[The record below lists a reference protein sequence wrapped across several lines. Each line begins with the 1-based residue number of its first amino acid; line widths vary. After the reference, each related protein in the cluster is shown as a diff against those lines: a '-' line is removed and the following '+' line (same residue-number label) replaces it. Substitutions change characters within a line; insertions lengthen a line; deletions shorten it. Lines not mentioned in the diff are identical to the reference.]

1 MTDFAI
7 GVVAQGAQVCSI
19 IATYIGSLKD
29 RDEDL
34 TSISQQA
41 QGLES
46 LFQTLRESLTQGSK
60 DPSTVSAAAHVLS
73 SIQRCEVELKT
84 LKQFAARFS
93 GSLSPNARPQDK
105 IIQQARKL
113 KYPFQKSDISR
124 VQKSLGAIRETLHLA
139 LQNLEL

>member
-7 GVVAQGAQVCSI
+7 GVVSQGAQVCSI

-34 TSISQQA
+34 ASISRQA
-41 QGLES
+41 QDLGS
-46 LFQTLRESLTQGSK
+46 IFQTLRESLAQGSK
-60 DPSTVSAAAHVLS
+60 DPSTASAAAHVSS
-73 SIQRCEVELKT
+73 SIQRCEAELNN
-84 LKQFAARFS
+84 LKQFVTRFS
-93 GSLSPNARPQDK
+93 DGLLPNARPQDK
-105 IIQQARKL
+105 IIQQAKKL

-124 VQKSLGAIRETLHLA
+124 IQRSLGAIKETLDLA